1 MHGKKIR
8 AVVRSIALTV
18 VFPGLGF
25 LICLL
30 AKMIFKIE
38 VTRLASSLVNWSI
51 AAFAAL
57 FLFPQIFGIPFG
69 RIRTQDFTKKIGL
82 YPSPNTWRHV
92 LLGMALALCTLSGM
106 LFASILTGKYE
117 LSFKSVTVTHL
128 VFCLNPGIWEEV
140 FYRGIQM
147 MILLRLTKSLKMAA
161 GIQIVIFGLSH
172 FKGIS
177 LSSGIDLV
185 SVMIMGI
192 GFTYTAYKTR
202 SLIAAM
208 VFHYLHDAL
217 LFVVQVPGS
226 VQTRVLDKV
235 LFYTFLWSM
244 VGLGCLVTKLAAEKF
259 KVSSPTDLYTLEA
272 QDLHRSIE
280 TAIS

>member
-25 LICLL
+25 LLCLL
-30 AKMIFKIE
+30 AKIIFNMK
-38 VTRLASSLVNWSI
+38 VPRLTSSLVNWGI
-51 AAFAAL
+51 AAFAAF
-57 FLFPQIFGIPFG
+57 FLFPRLFGIPFG
-69 RIRTQDFTKKIGL
+69 KIRTRDFIKKIGF
-82 YPSPNTWRHV
+82 YPPPDIWKHI
-92 LLGMALALCTLSGM
+92 LLGMILALCTLSGM
-106 LFASILTGKYE
+106 LFASLLTGKYK
-117 LSFKSVTVTHL
+117 LNFHSVTVTHL

-147 MILLRLTKSLKMAA
+147 MVLLRLTKSLRMAA
-161 GIQIVIFGLSH
+161 AIQIVIFGVSH
-172 FKGIS
+172 FKGMSIT
-177 LSSGIDLV
+177 SGIDGI

-202 SLIAAM
+202 SLVAGI
-208 VFHYLHDAL
+208 VFHYFHDAF

-226 VQTRVLDKV
+226 VQTSVLDTV
-235 LFYTFLWSM
+235 FFYVFLWLM
-244 VGLGCLVTKLAAEKF
+244 VGLGCLITKWAIEKF
-259 KVSSPTDLYTLEA
+259 KASSPADLYTIEA

-280 TAIS
+280 TAVS